1 MAPLVGIRVVE
12 VALGVSA
19 VGAGLASS
27 LPGSLLRDLGAEVA
41 RVRSRARSTLDAGV
55 EFERAWDRG
64 KEITEVDDDNAE
76 SATSAVRALA
86 RDADVLVLAG
96 GEDLLERRGL
106 SYQDLARDNPR
117 LVVARIR
124 PSVNAAGP
132 LPDLELL
139 VGARAG
145 LLSQF
150 RAHRPGPAFADLAV
164 ASAGAGLSA
173 AVGALALVYQRE
185 ATGSGGWAETSLYDG
200 VTALL
205 PMIIGNVERHSPA
218 TTLLWK
224 NLGPTESLSYR
235 CADGEYVQLWF
246 GAKGAFEAFLEHLGD
261 PPTELGYNAELAGDA
276 LSERGER
283 WAKVFSTRARD
294 WWVARLAGRK
304 FRCEPAWRAGEALR
318 DPHLRATGLALE
330 HADPGRGPMT
340 VLGPVLDVTP
350 AGGGVGAPARSALP
364 GTGGAPR
371 RLLDGVHV
379 LDLSAYLAGPVAPLI
394 LGELGAD
401 VVKVEPLA
409 GDVHRRMEP
418 MYAAGQRGKRAVALD
433 LKAPESAAVLERMFR
448 WSDVVHHN
456 SRMGLAE
463 KLGYD
468 EATVHGVNPDAVYS
482 FASGFGQDGP
492 RALLP
497 ANDQLMQ
504 ALSGIE
510 VGQGGAG
517 QPPTFLSWGAID
529 VTGGWMA
536 ACGILA
542 GLYARRRVGGGQT
555 VSSSLLGAALTL
567 KSGAFL
573 AGDRVV
579 GGPVLDANQT
589 GYGAAY
595 RIYQAGD
602 GAWLALAVPDA
613 RAWDGLRAVVRVGGL
628 PAAPPALRTDGGAPQ
643 PEELLLESV
652 FRTRDAS
659 AWVADLRAA
668 GVPVEPVAT
677 PDRTGF
683 ASGFTGDPVNRQLGR
698 VVSYQWGDFGR
709 VDQPRFPPRLGPG
722 ERPPA
727 MTGISGLGEHTEEFL
742 PAIS

>member
-1 MAPLVGIRVVE
+1 
-12 VALGVSA
+12 
-19 VGAGLASS
+19 
-27 LPGSLLRDLGAEVA
+27 VA
-41 RVRSRARSTLDAGV
+41 RVRSRTPSTLDAGV
-55 EFERAWDRG
+55 EFDRVWDRG
-64 KEITEVDDDNAE
+64 KEITEVDDENAQ
-76 SATSAVRALA
+76 ATTAAVRAIA

-124 PSVNAAGP
+124 PSVNSKGP

-145 LLSQF
+145 LLSQL
-150 RAHRPGPAFADLAV
+150 RAHRPGPAFADLALG
-164 ASAGAGLSA
+164 SAGAGLSA
-173 AVGALALVYQRE
+173 AVGALALLYERE

-200 VTALL
+200 VTAIL

-224 NLGPTESLSYR
+224 NQGPTESLSYR

-246 GAKGAFEAFLEHLGD
+246 GAKGAFEAFLEHIDD
-261 PPTELGYNAELAGDA
+261 PPTEVGYSAELSGDA

-283 WAKVFSTRARD
+283 WAKMFSTQPRD
-294 WWVARLAGRK
+294 WWVASLAGRK
-304 FRCEPAWRAGEALR
+304 FRCEPAWHAGEALR
-318 DPHLRATGLALE
+318 DPHLRETGLSVE
-330 HADPGRGPMT
+330 HADPDRGPMT
-340 VLGPVLDVTP
+340 VLGPVISVTATAGGLAHRAETP
-350 AGGGVGAPARSALP
+350 A
-364 GTGGAPR
+364 

-401 VVKVEPLA
+401 VVKVEPPA
-409 GDVHRRMEP
+409 GDVHRHMEP
-418 MYAAGQRGKRAVALD
+418 MFAAGQRGKRAVALD
-433 LKAPESAAVLERMFR
+433 MKAPEAPAVLERMFR

-456 SRMGLAE
+456 SRVGLAE

-468 EATVHGVNPDAVYS
+468 EATVRRASPDVVYS
-482 FASGFGQDGP
+482 FASGFGQTGP

-504 ALSGIE
+504 ALVGIE
-510 VGQGGAG
+510 TGQGGAG

-542 GLYARRRVGGGQT
+542 GLYARRHHGGGQS

-602 GAWLALAVPDA
+602 GAWFALAVPDA
-613 RAWDGLRAVVRVGGL
+613 RAWDRLRAVVRLTGL
-628 PAAPPALRTDGGAPQ
+628 PSSPPALRTDGGALQ
-643 PEELLLESV
+643 PEELLLESA

-683 ASGFTGDPVNRQLGR
+683 GSGFTADPVNRQLGR

-709 VDQPRFPPRLGPG
+709 VDQPRFPPRVGPG
-722 ERPPA
+722 TQPPA
-727 MTGISGLGEHTEEFL
+727 MAGISGLGEHTTEFL
-742 PAIS
+742 KEL